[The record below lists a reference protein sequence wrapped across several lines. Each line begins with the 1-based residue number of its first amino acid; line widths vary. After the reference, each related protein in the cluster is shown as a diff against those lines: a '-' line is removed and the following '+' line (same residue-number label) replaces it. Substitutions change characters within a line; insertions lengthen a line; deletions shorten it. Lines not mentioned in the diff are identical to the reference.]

1 MDFTLI
7 NITLI
12 GLIFIWIGFVRSG
25 LGFGGAAL
33 GLPLLLFVY
42 ASPIYWLPII
52 GLHLLI
58 FSSFTLFSRIG
69 MIDWENIKKGFIW
82 ILPAF
87 FLGIFGLIKLPDFWV
102 MTMIYIV
109 TLIYALVWLGKF
121 SRENKTKSWMDK
133 VLLVFG
139 GYVAGIALSGSPL
152 IAGVFAK
159 NVEKEKLR
167 NTLFVLWF
175 VLVSAKMIS
184 FLFVGVPINLEISL
198 YLVFPAIIGHFIGL
212 KFHQEII
219 KKDGIYK
226 FWVGGALAI
235 VSLLG
240 LGKIFLS

>member
-7 NITLI
+7 NTITI
-12 GLIFIWIGFVRSG
+12 SLIFVWIGFVRSG

-58 FSSFTLFSRIG
+58 FSSFTLSSRIK
-69 MIDWENIKKGFIW
+69 MIDWESIRNGFVW

-109 TLIYALVWLGKF
+109 TLIYALIWIGKF
-121 SRENKTKSWMDK
+121 SRENKTKSWIDK
-133 VLLVFG
+133 ILLIFG
-139 GYVAGIALSGSPL
+139 GYVTGIALSGSPL

-167 NTLFVLWF
+167 NTLFALWI
-175 VLVSAKMIS
+175 VLVGMKMIS
-184 FLFVGVPINLEISL
+184 FLLVGVAINWEVSF
-198 YLVFPAIIGHFIGL
+198 YLIFPSIIGHLIGL
-212 KFHQEII
+212 KFHQKII
-219 KKDGIYK
+219 KKNEVYK
-226 FWVGGALAI
+226 FWIGGVLAI
-235 VSLLG
+235 ISLLG
-240 LGKIFLS
+240 LGKILFA